1 MNPFYRAEDI
11 EGLKTTESLPGEFTY
26 VRGTKKGNVPLTDP
40 RDVYEMVANQG
51 ARRLRSCILG
61 IIPGDVVEAA
71 VKQCEDTLINGEKK
85 PLIDLVR
92 DMAAIFQNEFGV
104 PLDAIEKYIGCKS
117 EAFSMRD
124 LVRLKKVYTS
134 LRDGMAKRE
143 DVFELS
149 TLVGNE
155 TEREVK
161 DPFANQQKD
170 GKSSTA
176 KRGVKNDENTKKAEA
191 DTE

>member
-1 MNPFYRAEDI
+1 
-11 EGLKTTESLPGEFTY
+11 
-26 VRGTKKGNVPLTDP
+26 
-40 RDVYEMVANQG
+40 
-51 ARRLRSCILG
+51 
-61 IIPGDVVEAA
+61 
-71 VKQCEDTLINGEKK
+71 
-85 PLIDLVR
+85 
-92 DMAAIFQNEFGV
+92 
-104 PLDAIEKYIGCKS
+104 
-117 EAFSMRD
+117 MRD

-170 GKSSTA
+170 GKVP
-176 KRGVKNDENTKKAEA
+176 RQNEG
-191 DTE
+191 

>member
-1 MNPFYRAEDI
+1 
-11 EGLKTTESLPGEFTY
+11 
-26 VRGTKKGNVPLTDP
+26 
-40 RDVYEMVANQG
+40 
-51 ARRLRSCILG
+51 
-61 IIPGDVVEAA
+61 
-71 VKQCEDTLINGEKK
+71 
-85 PLIDLVR
+85 
-92 DMAAIFQNEFGV
+92 
-104 PLDAIEKYIGCKS
+104 
-117 EAFSMRD
+117 
-124 LVRLKKVYTS
+124 
-134 LRDGMAKRE
+134 MAKRE

-176 KRGVKNDENTKKAEA
+176 KRGVKNDENTQQAEA

>member
-1 MNPFYRAEDI
+1 MQIREHAGCVHVFW
-11 EGLKTTESLPGEFTY
+11 GLF
-26 VRGTKKGNVPLTDP
+26 
-40 RDVYEMVANQG
+40 
-51 ARRLRSCILG
+51 
-61 IIPGDVVEAA
+61 GDVVEAA

>member
-1 MNPFYRAEDI
+1 MNAAGVLPDLQPFR
-11 EGLKTTESLPGEFTY
+11 KH
-26 VRGTKKGNVPLTDP
+26 LTDP
-40 RDVYEMVANQG
+40 RDVYAMVANQG

>member
-1 MNPFYRAEDI
+1 M
-11 EGLKTTESLPGEFTY
+11 
-26 VRGTKKGNVPLTDP
+26 
-40 RDVYEMVANQG
+40 
-51 ARRLRSCILG
+51 G

>member
-1 MNPFYRAEDI
+1 M
-11 EGLKTTESLPGEFTY
+11 
-26 VRGTKKGNVPLTDP
+26 
-40 RDVYEMVANQG
+40 
-51 ARRLRSCILG
+51 
-61 IIPGDVVEAA
+61 
-71 VKQCEDTLINGEKK
+71 
-85 PLIDLVR
+85 IDLVR

-176 KRGVKNDENTKKAEA
+176 KTRGEE
-191 DTE
+191 